1 MERAGCERR
10 AEVRADFKNLRL
22 ASRSGSEGWLE
33 ERMGSAF

>member
-10 AEVRADFKNLRL
+10 AEVRADFRNLSL
-22 ASRSGSEGWLE
+22 ALRSGFEGWLE